1 MKNGILILAG
11 ALLLAPTTP
20 LAAQTIGSYPAAE
33 RGQHSISLSID
44 GDSQIGYWTRQSD
57 RTDLGLE
64 LGVTGLFSDSN
75 SSVSLNLTPA
85 IKHYVTPAGPLA
97 PYTYLGIPV
106 SFARASND
114 LDSQHSFG
122 LGGVFAF
129 GVDWFP
135 LPQVSVGGHAGV
147 DVFYSNVG
155 SGSGLFSVR
164 TFTSA
169 IRAQLYF

>member
-20 LAAQTIGSYPAAE
+20 LAAQTIGSYPATE
-33 RGQHSISLSID
+33 RGQHSIALSID
-44 GDSQIGYWTRQSD
+44 GNSRIGYWTRQSD

-64 LGVTGLFSDSN
+64 LGFGGAFSDSN
-75 SSVSLNLTPA
+75 SNLTLILTPA

-97 PYTYLGIPV
+97 PYTYFGLPV
-106 SFARASND
+106 SFSRSSND
-114 LDSQHSFG
+114 FDSSHNWA
-122 LGGVFAF
+122 LGGVFAL

-147 DVFYSNVG
+147 NASYRDGN
-155 SGSGLFSVR
+155 GSGLVSVG

-169 IRAQLYF
+169 IHAQLYF